1 MDKKNQSAPSFEVS
15 VNFDTTPILYTDNV
29 LITTN
34 SDGVI
39 LDIGQR
45 LGTTNK
51 VRIIA
56 RIGMSR
62 VHAKKMVNEL
72 AKTLAISESHP
83 RKKN

>member
-1 MDKKNQSAPSFEVS
+1 MDKKTQSSSSFEVS

-29 LITTN
+29 LITAN

-51 VRIIA
+51 VRIVA

-72 AKTLAISESHP
+72 AKTVAISESHP

>member
-1 MDKKNQSAPSFEVS
+1 MDKKNQGSSSFEVS

-29 LITTN
+29 LITAN

-51 VRIIA
+51 VRIVS

-62 VHAKKMVNEL
+62 IHAKKMVNEL
-72 AKTLAISESHP
+72 AKTLAISESQP
-83 RKKN
+83 RKKH

>member
-1 MDKKNQSAPSFEVS
+1 MDKKNQDAPSFEVS
-15 VNFDTTPILYTDNV
+15 VNFDRTPILYTDNV
-29 LITTN
+29 LITAN

-51 VRIIA
+51 VRIVA

-62 VHAKKMVNEL
+62 VNAKKMVNEL
-72 AKTLAISESHP
+72 AKTLAISESQQ
-83 RKKN
+83 RKKH